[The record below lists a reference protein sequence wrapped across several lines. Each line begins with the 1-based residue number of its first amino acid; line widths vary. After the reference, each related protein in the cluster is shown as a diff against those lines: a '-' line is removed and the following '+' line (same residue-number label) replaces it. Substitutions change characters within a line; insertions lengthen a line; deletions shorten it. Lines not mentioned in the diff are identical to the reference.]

1 MDIILIAAVT
11 ADGFIARNSHEIID
25 WSQDLHLFKEQT
37 LGHTVIMGSHTF
49 NSMQNELTGRD
60 IIVMHRNDNPKT
72 ILDSIDS
79 DKCFIAGGG
88 RTNTR
93 FAPYLT
99 HLYLTSH
106 PLVFGK
112 GDALFYDL
120 EEELQLELVQKLEVN
135 NNINQLQYRVL
146 R

>member
-1 MDIILIAAVT
+1 
-11 ADGFIARNSHEIID
+11 
-25 WSQDLHLFKEQT
+25 
-37 LGHTVIMGSHTF
+37 
-49 NSMQNELTGRD
+49 MQNELTGRD

-72 ILDSIDS
+72 ILDSIDL

-88 RTNTR
+88 RTNAR
-93 FAPYLT
+93 FSPYLT
-99 HLYLTSH
+99 HLYLTPH

-112 GDALFYDL
+112 GVALFYDL

>member
-1 MDIILIAAVT
+1 
-11 ADGFIARNSHEIID
+11 
-25 WSQDLHLFKEQT
+25 
-37 LGHTVIMGSHTF
+37 
-49 NSMQNELTGRD
+49 MQNELTGRD

-99 HLYLTSH
+99 HLYLTPIRSY
-106 PLVFGK
+106 LAK
-112 GDALFYDL
+112 G
-120 EEELQLELVQKLEVN
+120 
-135 NNINQLQYRVL
+135 
-146 R
+146 